1 MFTLIFDHIRQAAII
16 AACLV
21 LVGCGGRFGGAGD
34 GPAAPAP
41 TQVTV
46 TADRIVIT
54 GPEGF
59 CVDPTSTRDSSD
71 TSFVLLGNC
80 AAISNSRR
88 ARQPTTPAVLTATV
102 SATSTDGRLSDSLG
116 QLDGFF
122 RSDEGL
128 TLLSRSGDPARVTIL
143 DTALDG
149 GVFLLHANDTS
160 EDAIGGVQSEYWR
173 AYLDVGP
180 RIATLSV
187 LSLEERNL
195 TREESLSLLLSF
207 VRLVQGANLDVP
219 LAPMTP
225 IDPIA
230 PMTTP
235 PQPAVQPTPRPQSV
249 AHAPASTRI
258 IPLERPDIWN
268 VGFFRRILG

>member
-1 MFTLIFDHIRQAAII
+1 MSTQICNFFRQATFIV
-16 AACLV
+16 ACFV
-21 LVGCGGRFGGAGD
+21 LVGCGSRFGVGGD
-34 GPAAPAP
+34 GPVAPAP

-46 TADRIVIT
+46 TADRIVVS
-54 GPEGF
+54 GPDGF

-88 ARQPTTPAVLTATV
+88 AGQPATPAVLTATV
-102 SATSTDGRLSDSLG
+102 SAPSTDGRLSDSLG

-128 TLLSRSGDPARVTIL
+128 TLLSRSGDPAQVTIL

-160 EDAIGGVQSEYWR
+160 DDAIGGVQSEYWR

-187 LSLEERNL
+187 LSLQERNL
-195 TREESLSLLLSF
+195 TREESLSLLLNF
-207 VRLVQGANLDVP
+207 VRVVQGANLDVP
-219 LAPMTP
+219 
-225 IDPIA
+225 IA
-230 PMTTP
+230 PAP
-235 PQPAVQPTPRPQSV
+235 VQPQQPAQSDPEPPSV
-249 AHAPASTRI
+249 APVPAAPRNLQLD
-258 IPLERPDIWN
+258 IPALWN
-268 VGFFRRILG
+268 VGLFRRILG

>member
-1 MFTLIFDHIRQAAII
+1 M
-16 AACLV
+16 
-21 LVGCGGRFGGAGD
+21 
-34 GPAAPAP
+34 
-41 TQVTV
+41 
-46 TADRIVIT
+46 
-54 GPEGF
+54 
-59 CVDPTSTRDSSD
+59 
-71 TSFVLLGNC
+71 
-80 AAISNSRR
+80 
-88 ARQPTTPAVLTATV
+88 
-102 SATSTDGRLSDSLG
+102 
-116 QLDGFF
+116 
-122 RSDEGL
+122 
-128 TLLSRSGDPARVTIL
+128 
-143 DTALDG
+143 
-149 GVFLLHANDTS
+149 VFLLHANDTS

-249 AHAPASTRI
+249 APAPASPRI
-258 IPLERPDIWN
+258 IQLERPNLWN

>member
-1 MFTLIFDHIRQAAII
+1 MFTPICNTFRQATII
-16 AACLV
+16 VACLV
-21 LVGCGGRFGGAGD
+21 LVGCGNRFGGGGD
-34 GPAAPAP
+34 GPVAPAP

-54 GPEGF
+54 GPDGF
-59 CVDPTSTRDSSD
+59 CVDPTATRDSSD

-88 ARQPTTPAVLTATV
+88 AVQPATPAVLTATV
-102 SATSTDGRLSDSLG
+102 SAPSAEGRLSDSLE

-128 TLLSRSGDPARVTIL
+128 TLLSRSGDPAQVTIL

-160 EDAIGGVQSEYWR
+160 ADAIGGVQSEYWR

-195 TREESLSLLLSF
+195 TREESLALLLNF
-207 VRLVQGANLDVP
+207 IRVVQGANLDVP
-219 LAPMTP
+219 LAAQ
-225 IDPIA
+225 A
-230 PMTTP
+230 PP
-235 PQPAVQPTPRPQSV
+235 EQPTQTDREPPSV
-249 AHAPASTRI
+249 APEPAAPRNL
-258 IPLERPDIWN
+258 PLESPALWN
-268 VGFFRRILG
+268 VGLFRRILG